1 MIIRG
6 GRKELER
13 RAADL
18 LADALANVLA
28 RRPVAGF
35 GVVGGRSV
43 GNVLQLLGR
52 AQVDWGRVHFFM
64 LDERLVPPDHP
75 DANYRLVASFVSS
88 FLPPAN
94 LHPFLHEPGDKQA
107 ALLRYRRE
115 LENSAGRLEV
125 LLLSSGEDGHIASLF
140 PEHETIDS
148 QDDYFLVTASAPKP
162 PPQRMSASPKLIA
175 RASSAVL
182 LFFGSAKQQAFR
194 ECLDDTVSVRRCPA
208 GLVRTID
215 NHYILTDSDG
225 GAGES

>member
-52 AQVDWGRVHFFM
+52 AQVDWGRDHFFM

-125 LLLSSGEDGHIASLF
+125 L
-140 PEHETIDS
+140 
-148 QDDYFLVTASAPKP
+148 
-162 PPQRMSASPKLIA
+162 
-175 RASSAVL
+175 
-182 LFFGSAKQQAFR
+182 
-194 ECLDDTVSVRRCPA
+194 
-208 GLVRTID
+208 
-215 NHYILTDSDG
+215 
-225 GAGES
+225 